1 MARPRKNPADVRK
14 NIFTIRLND
23 REFDLVK
30 RAALDAGLPYGEY
43 ARETL
48 LGRKPKAV
56 PMRDKIFNA
65 LFYELQSIATN
76 FTQLEAATKDENFGK
91 WALYVGEDL
100 AGKVLDRDE
109 LVPLIEDNLER
120 INAAGQMVNS
130 LARKANSGSELK
142 RDDIDETLNTLQKV
156 LEPLHEAARSIAGNS
171 DRNSD
176 RNSEPLG
183 DFDSPGRG

>member
-48 LGRKPKAV
+48 LGRKPKAL
-56 PMRDKIFNA
+56 PKRDKVFHA

-76 FTQLEAATKDENFGK
+76 FGQLEDATGDENFGK
-91 WALYVGEDL
+91 WKQYVGEDL

-120 INAAGQMVNS
+120 INGVGQMVNS
-130 LARKANSGSELK
+130 LARKANVGSELK
-142 RDDIDETLNTLQKV
+142 KEDIDETLNTLQKV
-156 LEPLHEAARSIAGNS
+156 LEPLHEAARGT
-171 DRNSD
+171 DRS
-176 RNSEPLG
+176 G
-183 DFDSPGRG
+183 DFDGPDRG

>member
-56 PMRDKIFNA
+56 PKRDKVFNA
-65 LFYELQSIATN
+65 LFYQLQSIATN
-76 FTQLEAATKDENFGK
+76 FTQLEDATGDENFGK
-91 WALYVGEDL
+91 WASYVGEDL
-100 AGKVLDRDE
+100 AGKILDRDE
-109 LVPLIEDNLER
+109 LVPLIEDNMER

-142 RDDIDETLNTLQKV
+142 KEDIDETIATLQTV
-156 LEPLHEAARSIAGNS
+156 LEPLHGAARSTARDKDTS
-171 DRNSD
+171 A
-176 RNSEPLG
+176 
-183 DFDSPGRG
+183 DFDSPDRG